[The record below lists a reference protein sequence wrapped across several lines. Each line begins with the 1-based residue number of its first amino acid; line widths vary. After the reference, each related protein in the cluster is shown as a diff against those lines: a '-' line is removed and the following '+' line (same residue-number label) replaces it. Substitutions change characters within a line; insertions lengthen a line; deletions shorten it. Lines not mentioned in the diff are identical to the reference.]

1 MLKKAMSVFRSA
13 LRFFKRYPKCII
25 PLLVVWCIYASI
37 TLWIEYSLDFDQFT
51 TGQSWAI
58 VFGIYVLYSFL
69 FGVSCL
75 ILLEL
80 IQQIERGETPSI
92 FRAFFDTLIR
102 NFWKAFPI
110 LLVWAVFWF
119 LLAVLDALLSSKKD
133 DEDDDGKPEF
143 SAKAAVGT
151 MLGADRK
158 FSLSRA
164 FIDAL
169 KKGLRMFVFL
179 IMPAIAW
186 EDLGPIAAV
195 KKGTKTLRNTKGH
208 FLAAYGLTEV
218 FFLGVLLPPCL
229 IYTLDD
235 KLSLALPEP
244 FWWFVLIYIACATS
258 LTYLIEQLY
267 VAQLYLW
274 HINWEKDCARLK
286 AQKKIPPK
294 FSASKPPVFFE
305 DFCSLEAIEK
315 DTAQKKH
322 KKKK

>member
-1 MLKKAMSVFRSA
+1 MLKKAMSVFRGS
-13 LRFFKRYPKCII
+13 LRFFRKHPKCII
-25 PLLVVWCIYASI
+25 PLLVVWCIYAGI
-37 TLWIEYSLDFDQFT
+37 TLWIEFSLDFDQFT
-51 TGQSWAI
+51 TAQAWAI

-75 ILLEL
+75 VLLEL
-80 IQQIERGETPSI
+80 IQQLEHGQRPSF

-110 LLVWAVFWF
+110 LLVWAVFW
-119 LLAVLDALLSSKKD
+119 LLLSVLDALLSSKKD
-133 DEDDDGKPEF
+133 DEDDDGSPAF

-151 MLGADRK
+151 MLGTDRK
-158 FSLSRA
+158 FSLSRT
-164 FIDAL
+164 FISAM

-186 EDLGPIAAV
+186 EDLDPIAAV
-195 KKGTKTLRNTKGH
+195 KKGTKTLKNTKGH
-208 FLAAYGLTEV
+208 FLAAYGLTEI
-218 FFLGVLLPPCL
+218 FFLVVFLPPCL
-229 IYTLDD
+229 IYSLDD
-235 KLSLALPEP
+235 KLALALPEP

-294 FSASKPPVFFE
+294 FSASKSPVFFE
-305 DFCSLEAIEK
+305 DFCPLEAIE
-315 DTAQKKH
+315 DSGSTKKR